1 MNFDEKIKE
10 LNIDLPNPELFIENN
25 NLYPLGLDFY
35 FTNDLEILSIP
46 RSTKINIIKSEH

>member
-1 MNFDEKIKE
+1 MCIRDRH
-10 LNIDLPNPELFIENN
+10 IDLPNPELFIENN

-46 RSTKINIIKSEH
+46 RSTKINIIKSEL